1 MKIVDGDLDLAREYL
16 QRVASSNAEQVSA
29 AAQLLTELKL
39 AMEIVK
45 AKAEADA
52 KTAAAAAAGPSASAT

>member
-1 MKIVDGDLDLAREYL
+1 MKIVDGDLELAREYL
-16 QRVASSNAEQVSA
+16 QRVASSNAEQVST

-39 AMEIVK
+39 AMDIMK

-52 KTAAAAAAGPSASAT
+52 KTAAIAAGASTPAT